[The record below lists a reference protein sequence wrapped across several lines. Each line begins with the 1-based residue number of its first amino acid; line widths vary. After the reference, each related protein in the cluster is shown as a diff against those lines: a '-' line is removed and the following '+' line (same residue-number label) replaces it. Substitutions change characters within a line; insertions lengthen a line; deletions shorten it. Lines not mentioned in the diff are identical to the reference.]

1 MSEVVVLALLGDPAA
16 LHDDDVIGDLG
27 VARRGDRTPGNTRRT
42 LADALATITP
52 ALVRR
57 EARHSE

>member
-1 MSEVVVLALLGDPAA
+1 MGEVVVLTLLGDPAV
-16 LHDDDVIGDLG
+16 LHDDDVIDGLG
-27 VARRGDRTPGNTRRT
+27 VARRWDRTPGNTRRT

-57 EARHSE
+57 EARYSE